1 MGADHSSF
9 SDFYT
14 VQNVI
19 FVSHPGYKT
28 SYWPIQSCG
37 LLLDAVD
44 VGEVFKVFIWVVFI
58 FHQGFDLFSNF
69 FLYLGILSYIVDHSI
84 NIMRSSISACDEECA
99 ELFKNL
105 LVWVEI
111 FVSRLGNSTSSDKC
125 FNDII
130 RRPIN
135 PLIFNFVFNLV
146 HFSFNVS

>member
-58 FHQGFDLFSNF
+58 FHQVFDLFSNF

-111 FVSRLGNSTSSDKC
+111 FVWGWSIGLDSHKC
-125 FNDII
+125 FNDIF

-135 PLIFNFVFNLV
+135 TLIFNFIFSLL
-146 HFSFNVS
+146 HFSLNIG